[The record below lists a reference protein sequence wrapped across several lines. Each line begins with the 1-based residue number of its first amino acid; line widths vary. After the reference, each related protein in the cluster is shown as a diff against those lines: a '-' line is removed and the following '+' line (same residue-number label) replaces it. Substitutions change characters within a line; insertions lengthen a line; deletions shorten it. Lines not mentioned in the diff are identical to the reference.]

1 MGAVRCFL
9 CGGRVS
15 NGVCTECGMPQRKR
29 SEEYNLNN
37 SPCDAGPM
45 THVHD
50 HGTEDRRKSNR
61 ATHDG
66 QGNRQKSYRT
76 EHAGYSTGQQRYKNE
91 RMAHVRRQEERTS
104 AGTRRREGTSEQRIR
119 QNRAARGIAVI
130 VVCVIII
137 VSIVG
142 LVENNHID
150 FSGNDM
156 NWENHESSKT
166 YSDDYYDFVT
176 YEISDSGE
184 SYTDTLYAGYYTV
197 GYDLPEGVYT
207 MNLESGSGS
216 VEINND
222 GQKIYMYESL
232 GTDYGYETLENVR
245 LYQGT
250 QIIVSGGTELEV
262 STENAQMAVAASKA
276 ENPLDPVSGTV
287 EVADHALVAGIDFPE
302 GTYDIWCTDSFGVV
316 SLTYGQS
323 GTDDYETYGSFL
335 IQSEKDAQE
344 YSDMDDYAVCIYNV
358 NMKSGMSVYA
368 SGTPLKL
375 VPSKY
380 AAADIE
386 IDDTQE
392 GEQNVQYY

>member
-1 MGAVRCFL
+1 M
-9 CGGRVS
+9 
-15 NGVCTECGMPQRKR
+15 
-29 SEEYNLNN
+29 
-37 SPCDAGPM
+37 
-45 THVHD
+45 
-50 HGTEDRRKSNR
+50 
-61 ATHDG
+61 
-66 QGNRQKSYRT
+66 
-76 EHAGYSTGQQRYKNE
+76 
-91 RMAHVRRQEERTS
+91 
-104 AGTRRREGTSEQRIR
+104 I
-119 QNRAARGIAVI
+119 
-130 VVCVIII
+130 
-137 VSIVG
+137 
-142 LVENNHID
+142 
-150 FSGNDM
+150 
-156 NWENHESSKT
+156 
-166 YSDDYYDFVT
+166 
-176 YEISDSGE
+176 YE
-184 SYTDTLYAGYYTV
+184 
-197 GYDLPEGVYT
+197 
-207 MNLESGSGS
+207 
-216 VEINND
+216 
-222 GQKIYMYESL
+222 YESL

-344 YSDMDDYAVCIYNV
+344 YSNMEDYATCIHNV

-368 SGTPLKL
+368 NGTSLKL
-375 VPSKY
+375 VPSQY

>member
-104 AGTRRREGTSEQRIR
+104 AGTRRREGTSEQRIW
-119 QNRAARGIAVI
+119 QNRAARGIAVV

-137 VSIVG
+137 VSIIG

-176 YEISDSGE
+176 YEISDVGE

-197 GYDLPEGVYT
+197 GYDLPEGVYA
-207 MNLESGSGS
+207 MNLVSGSGS
-216 VEINND
+216 VEITND
-222 GQKIYMYESL
+222 EQMIYEYESL

-344 YSDMDDYAVCIYNV
+344 YSNMEDYATCIHNV

-368 SGTPLKL
+368 NGTSLKL
-375 VPSKY
+375 VPSQY

>member
-130 VVCVIII
+130 VVCIIII

-166 YSDDYYDFVT
+166 YSDDYYDSVT
-176 YEISDSGE
+176 YEISDVGE

-197 GYDLPEGVYT
+197 GYDLPEGVYA

-262 STENAQMAVAASKA
+262 STENAQMNQAVSKT
-276 ENPLDPVSGTV
+276 ENPLDPVNGTV
-287 EVADHALVAGIDFPE
+287 EVTDRALVAGIDFPE
-302 GTYDIWCTDSFGVV
+302 GSYDIWCTDSFGVV

-368 SGTPLKL
+368 GGTPLKL
-375 VPSKY
+375 VPSQY
-380 AAADIE
+380 AAADLE

>member
-50 HGTEDRRKSNR
+50 HGTEDRRK
-61 ATHDG
+61 
-66 QGNRQKSYRT
+66 
-76 EHAGYSTGQQRYKNE
+76 EC
-91 RMAHVRRQEERTS
+91 
-104 AGTRRREGTSEQRIR
+104 TSEQRIR
-119 QNRAARGIAVI
+119 RNRAARGIAVI

-262 STENAQMAVAASKA
+262 STENAQMNQAISKT
-276 ENPLDPVSGTV
+276 ENPLDPVNGTV
-287 EVADHALVAGIDFPE
+287 EVTDRALVAGIDFPE
-302 GTYDIWCTDSFGVV
+302 GSYDIWCTDSFGVV

-368 SGTPLKL
+368 GGTPLKL
-375 VPSKY
+375 VPSQY
-380 AAADIE
+380 AAADLE

>member
-130 VVCVIII
+130 VVCIIII

-166 YSDDYYDFVT
+166 YSDDYYDSVT
-176 YEISDSGE
+176 YEISDVGE

-197 GYDLPEGVYT
+197 GYDLPEGVYA
-207 MNLESGSGS
+207 MNLVSGSGS
-216 VEINND
+216 VEITND
-222 GQKIYMYESL
+222 EQMIYEYESL

-344 YSDMDDYAVCIYNV
+344 YSNMEDYATCIHNV

-368 SGTPLKL
+368 NGTSLKL
-375 VPSKY
+375 VPSQY

>member
-50 HGTEDRRKSNR
+50 HGTEDRRR
-61 ATHDG
+61 
-66 QGNRQKSYRT
+66 
-76 EHAGYSTGQQRYKNE
+76 E
-91 RMAHVRRQEERTS
+91 S
-104 AGTRRREGTSEQRIR
+104 ASEQRIR
-119 QNRAARGIAVI
+119 RNRAARGIAVI

-142 LVENNHID
+142 LVKNNHID

-262 STENAQMAVAASKA
+262 STENAQMNQAVSKT
-276 ENPLDPVSGTV
+276 ENPLDPVNGTV
-287 EVADHALVAGIDFPE
+287 EVTDRALVAGIDFPE
-302 GTYDIWCTDSFGVV
+302 GSYDIWCTDSFG
-316 SLTYGQS
+316 QS
-323 GTDDYETYGSFL
+323 GTDDSETYGSFL

-368 SGTPLKL
+368 GGTPLKL
-375 VPSKY
+375 VPSQY
-380 AAADIE
+380 AAADLE